1 MNIRGVAQTEIV
13 SNEDGGNNN
22 PFAQTLNRESN
33 FSRELF
39 AGRLTEQDL
48 NASSAGVEED
58 LKEAPH
64 IYSDAVLYKVV
75 HTIDT

>member
-1 MNIRGVAQTEIV
+1 MNIRGAAKTEIGN
-13 SNEDGGNNN
+13 NEDGNNN
-22 PFAQTLNRESN
+22 PLAQTLNRESN
-33 FSRELF
+33 LSRELF

-48 NASSAGVEED
+48 NSSGSARVEKD
-58 LKEAPH
+58 LKEVPH